1 MSFAYHLDGTALCK
15 EVVNHV
21 LFPVEGDVIIFKPHL
36 TAGGGDC
43 AMHALCGEVSNGIYY
58 LHNPRE
64 YLMHCFEGDFDL
76 RNSTWGRWKSSK
88 FEFSEKVI
96 ILSHGTF
103 SLEDLNKYSRLVI
116 LVG

>member
-64 YLMHCFEGDFDL
+64 YLMQCFEGDFDL
-76 RNSTWGRWKSSK
+76 VNAKLNTADTEGHFWPYVQRFIWKEL
-88 FEFSEKVI
+88 F
-96 ILSHGTF
+96 
-103 SLEDLNKYSRLVI
+103 LESIGKPEAALF
-116 LVG
+116 

>member
-43 AMHALCGEVSNGIYY
+43 AMHALCGEVSNGMYY

-64 YLMHCFEGDFDL
+64 YLMHCFEGDFDF
-76 RNSTWGRWKSSK
+76 W
-88 FEFSEKVI
+88 
-96 ILSHGTF
+96 
-103 SLEDLNKYSRLVI
+103 
-116 LVG
+116 